1 MRVLLFHTHYQQ
13 PGGEDSV
20 FAAET
25 SLLQEMGHEVLVYTL
40 HNRALE
46 GMPKARAVLYTTWN
60 PAVYRELRQKIK
72 AFRPQV
78 VHIHNT
84 FPLASPSVIHAAKA
98 EKTPVVMTLHNYR
111 LLCVNALLFREGQIC
126 EECLGRLPWPGVLHG
141 CYRDSHAASGA
152 VALMLT
158 AHRALGTWTRTVD
171 VYIALTEFARSKFI
185 EGGLPANKIAVKP
198 NFIYPDPG
206 AGKDQGG
213 YALFVGRLS
222 QEKGLDTLIAA
233 WKHVGKQIPLKIV
246 GDGPL
251 ASKVAMAAEQ
261 GQGVEWLG
269 WRQREEIIRLMKR
282 ANFLVF
288 PSEWYEGFPMTIA
301 EAYATGL
308 PVVAS
313 NLGAMASLVD
323 HGRTGLHFRPGDPND
338 LAAKVEWL
346 LSNPVELSRMRKE
359 ARAEYEAK
367 YTAERNH
374 KMLMEIYQRAIE
386 NAKR

>member
-40 HNRALE
+40 HNHALE
-46 GMPKARAVLYTTWN
+46 GMSKAKAALYTTWN
-60 PAVYRELRQKIK
+60 PVVYRELRQKIK

-111 LLCVNALLFREGQIC
+111 LLCVNALLFREGHIC

-141 CYRDSHAASGA
+141 CYRDSRAASGA

-158 AHRALGTWTRTVD
+158 AHRALGTWTRMVD
-171 VYIALTEFARSKFI
+171 VYIALTEFARQKFI
-185 EGGLPANKIAVKP
+185 DGGLPSKNIVVKP
-198 NFIYPDPG
+198 NFVYPDPG
-206 AGKDQGG
+206 VGSGKGG

-222 QEKGLDTLIAA
+222 PEKGVSTLLKA
-233 WKHVGKQIPLKIV
+233 WEKLEGRVSLKIV

-251 ASKVAMAAEQ
+251 ADEVQKAAEHIR
-261 GQGVEWLG
+261 GVEWLG
-269 WRQREEIIRLMKR
+269 RKAIEEVYFLMGE
-282 ANFLVF
+282 ASFLIV
-288 PSEWYEGFPMTIA
+288 PSEWYETFGRVAI
-301 EAYATGL
+301 EAFAKGT
-308 PVVAS
+308 PVLAA
-313 NLGAMASLVD
+313 NIGAVSEVTE

-338 LAAKVEWL
+338 LAAKVKRL
-346 LSNPVELSRMRKE
+346 LSNPAELSRMRKE